1 MSNFKESA
9 TREEAI
15 AVNTDLRNF
24 TQAVLG
30 DPEKERNLAAYNER
44 VEQVRAPVLSYL
56 FNLNGFFDL
65 FRARM
70 RWNRWQMTQTTLQG
84 WRVPYRN
91 LMWMF

>member
-30 DPEKERNLAAYNER
+30 DPEKERNLAAYNEHVEKVR
-44 VEQVRAPVLSYL
+44 VPVLSSL
-56 FNLNGFFDL
+56 LI
-65 FRARM
+65 
-70 RWNRWQMTQTTLQG
+70 
-84 WRVPYRN
+84 
-91 LMWMF
+91 